1 MSSFFGHSSSGGSSG
16 FFGGGAAPPHSP
28 PHHGIFHNLL
38 SDVVSTAKGI
48 GPGLVTT
55 FEHPVRAAKGMVKA
69 EAAMY
74 SPLIHGQFGQFWNN
88 VETHPLAPL
97 LDALTVATLGAGGVG
112 VAAKAGETAGLLG
125 EGAGDIARVGTRF
138 TVKDLPTSLGNGVRA
153 GEIARHYSP
162 NIARRYLIQK
172 PVEKAFEKAGN
183 LPIGNKLFGPGGLHD
198 MTPLGRGNRIL
209 EQRGSAHAAG
219 TAFAM
224 NRELGSVRRL
234 LKGGG
239 DSAAT
244 NTAIGGLINKGILDS
259 VFAHSIKAD
268 ASKAQHLGG
277 QDWLYVK
284 RVHPVAPPQEA
295 SLSAW
300 ADHIKTKTPL
310 VLTKDP
316 AKALKDEQGQLT
328 VVHQKVPQL
337 ASREASNSLRT
348 LNLIYKQPTKLWK
361 YLVLA
366 QAPRYFVNNTIGN
379 SMMLMAST
387 RPDRLVRG
395 IYHAVAAVHGVKAAE
410 RSARQAGDAIGAE
423 QTRLV
428 GTAYHKWYAGPN
440 AGPGSELARV
450 GGRTAKSRLGKAI
463 EPIAHR
469 ASQGLYGATE
479 KVAYRATHMAGV
491 NAAMMET
498 PQFRKLFTQFRD
510 AGKSRTT
517 AFQMAFD
524 HASEDPTVRGFV
536 SKRAADWA
544 GQYHHSTQLE
554 NAVRNIVPFY
564 SWDRHALRFAR
575 EQALGR
581 PGASDVLTH
590 MGAEGN
596 TYTQKTLGNLPDF
609 MQGAVPLGKHGGILG
624 AILGGVPAGRE
635 KALLTNSFNPLASA
649 GEDANALAALAG
661 QQVGSKSDAL
671 GFQINPIIAGAISS
685 LTGQQL
691 GSGAPVHY
699 KGGVIGGAATN
710 TFGSVPLAKLI
721 QSLVSPQPSTTKKGK
736 PTLYTH
742 GPRQQ
747 IQSLFGLPVRDVS
760 REAAAIM
767 LAKQAGSK
775 KGKKSSGF
783 FGGG

>member
-1 MSSFFGHSSSGGSSG
+1 MAGYFETKSKSGGFFENGGSKSGGGGHSL
-16 FFGGGAAPPHSP
+16 
-28 PHHGIFHNLL
+28 FHNLL

-55 FEHPVRAAKGMVKA
+55 FEHPVRAAKGMVKS
-69 EAAMY
+69 EEAMY
-74 SPLIHGQFGQFWNN
+74 SPLIHGQFGTFWNN
-88 VETHPLAPL
+88 FHSHPLGPL
-97 LDALTVATLGAGGVG
+97 LDALTLATAGAGGIG
-112 VAAKAGETAGLLG
+112 LAAKAGESAGLLG
-125 EGAGDIARVGTRF
+125 EGAADFARVGTRF
-138 TVKDLPTSLGNGVRA
+138 TVKDLPTSLGDGVRS

-172 PVEKAFEKAGN
+172 PTEKAFEKVGK
-183 LPIGNKLFGPGGLHD
+183 LPIGRQLFGPEGLHD
-198 MTPLGRGNRIL
+198 MTALGRGNRML
-209 EQRGSAHAAG
+209 AQRGSAHAAG
-219 TAFAM
+219 TAFAQ
-224 NRELGSVRRL
+224 NRELGAVHRL

-239 DSAAT
+239 DPAETNAA
-244 NTAIGGLINKGILDS
+244 ISGLINNGLVDG

-268 ASKAQHLGG
+268 ATKAKHLGG
-277 QDWLYVK
+277 QDWSYIK
-284 RVHPVAPPQEA
+284 RVHPLDPPKEA
-295 SLSAW
+295 NLAAW
-300 ADHIKTKTPL
+300 AEHIKTKTPF

-316 AKALKDEQGQLT
+316 AKAMKDEHGQVT
-328 VVHQKVPQL
+328 IVHQKLPEM
-337 ASREASNSLRT
+337 ASKEAANGLRA
-348 LNLIYKQPTKLWK
+348 LDVIYKQPTKLWK

-366 QAPRYFVNNTIGN
+366 QAPRYFVNNTVGN
-379 SMMLMAST
+379 SLMLMAST

-410 RSARQAGDAIGAE
+410 RSARKVGDTMGAE
-423 QTRLV
+423 QTRLM

-440 AGPGSELARV
+440 AGPGTELARV
-450 GGRTAKSRLGKAI
+450 GGRSAKSKLGRAVEPAI
-463 EPIAHR
+463 HR
-469 ASQGLYGATE
+469 AAQGTYGVTE

-510 AGKSRTT
+510 AGKSRST

-524 HASEDPTVRGFV
+524 RASEDPAVRGFV

-544 GQYHHSTQLE
+544 GQYHHSTPLE

-581 PGASDVLTH
+581 PGSTDVLTH

-596 TYTQKTLGNLPDF
+596 LYTQKKLGNLPDF

-635 KALLTNSFNPLASA
+635 KLLLTNSLNPLSA
-649 GEDANALAALAG
+649 AAEDANALAALGG
-661 QQVGSKSDAL
+661 QQVGSKSEAL

-685 LTGQQL
+685 LTGQAL

-710 TFGSVPLAKLI
+710 TFGAVPFAKII
-721 QSLVSPQPSTTKKGK
+721 QSLIAPQPSTTSKGK

-742 GPRQQ
+742 DTRQQ
-747 IQSLFGLPVRDVS
+747 LQSLFGLSIRDAS

-767 LAKQAGSK
+767 LAKEA
-775 KGKKSSGF
+775 GKKKKKTYTF
-783 FGGG
+783 AGG